1 MRKLQRR
8 SPSSVEK
15 QSLDPIAVAALAISI
30 VAAAFSGWQSC
41 EAYKVRRADEEH
53 FKINRD
59 DNAKA
64 AKDQQNQVERSA
76 ASAERSATSAEK
88 SNDVAGESLRLNRQ
102 IFQTSE
108 RAFIHVK
115 QISFVLEPNK
125 PAQTIVQFEN
135 AGRTTAK
142 KTISIANIGF
152 ATTPLTQVPNDII
165 PNVPVTPMDLVAGD
179 TREVPIATSSNVPE
193 DQIEKLKSG
202 AVLLYSYGHI
212 EYRDIFDRRH
222 KTTFCA
228 RYNKDDGRA
237 YACPFFNT
245 VD

>member
-1 MRKLQRR
+1 M
-8 SPSSVEK
+8 EK
-15 QSLDPIAVAALAISI
+15 QNRDFWIAFAALIISVVAAGFTGLQWFEARQARVEDEKHFEIARQD
-30 VAAAFSGWQSC
+30 AAQ
-41 EAYKVRRADEEH
+41 
-53 FKINRD
+53 
-59 DNAKA
+59 A
-64 AKDQQNQVERSA
+64 ANDQQTQVERSA
-76 ASAERSATSAEK
+76 VSAERSAK
-88 SNDVAGESLRLNRQ
+88 SSENSNSLASESLRLNRQ

-125 PAQTIVQFEN
+125 PAQTIVQLEN

-142 KTISIANIGF
+142 ETRSIANIGF
-152 ATTPLTQVPNDII
+152 ASAPLTQIPNDII

-179 TREVPIATSSNVPE
+179 TREVPIATTNTVPE
-193 DQIEKLKSG
+193 DQLERLKSG
-202 AVLLYSYGHI
+202 AVQLYSYGHI
-212 EYRDIFDRRH
+212 EYRDIFDRHH

-228 RYNKDDGRA
+228 RYNKDDPGRA